1 MGRRR
6 GRRGVYKNAKCGKR
20 RGGREECVWS
30 EREICGT
37 EGRKGGRREERGIR
51 SRSKE
56 GR

>member
-6 GRRGVYKNAKCGKR
+6 GRRGVYKNSKCGKR